1 MLAGR
6 GRRLKPA
13 KGAAENSGGIGSPP
27 PTARHLGPCA
37 IPTIP
42 FMSLAVHLILFAGL
56 TAGALSLR
64 LALDW
69 ALRRDA
75 RTPTSEAIEAIEDPQ
90 KTPRRAA

>member
-1 MLAGR
+1 
-6 GRRLKPA
+6 
-13 KGAAENSGGIGSPP
+13 
-27 PTARHLGPCA
+27 
-37 IPTIP
+37 
-42 FMSLAVHLILFAGL
+42 MSLAVHLILFAGL

-90 KTPRRAA
+90 ETPRRAA